1 MAEESVK
8 FVIEKLLRPLGID
21 ISAKTFQEA
30 ALNNEDVLN
39 EMKQSVYLFLSTI
52 LFQNKQEARTWVRKC
67 DIYQATDILRLLG
80 FDPFLLNLD
89 ESSQHLLV
97 TLCWLIWRS
106 DLFNT
111 LYEPLLPKDE
121 SYLPPYGVLC
131 ADETDYQPRPP
142 LKPPED
148 PSELTLRIERL
159 VGRIGYQL
167 QTLSDLEVTRE
178 TLHWQIRSIDP
189 DSSLYVLSLKSKPAV
204 LQAHI
209 EALRLAVQNSEKL
222 KELARIEQ
230 TFWRWAFTVVD
241 NMMSDRDRFDETRSV
256 PCDWFPPYTRAPYTR
271 HNRGV
276 DELDEALKEMRL
288 KLDKCQQKVGTGKLN
303 ERQSGLNGRQI
314 DLIKREIDEVME
326 SLERIEEVK
335 MEESDEKME
344 IKLIPELPF
353 KDFGD
358 TKLQRIITKSEY
370 KSQDIARRCCPK
382 IAEVVSAM
390 CDELG
395 YKPHGWKCNIK
406 VGAREEEEEAE
417 KPPPR
422 PKKKTKVVS
431 ARPSKLPAA
440 PKQTV
445 TSAARRGKK

>member
-8 FVIEKLLRPLGID
+8 FVTEKLLRPIGID
-21 ISAKTFQEA
+21 ISAKTLNEA

-39 EMKQSVYLFLSTI
+39 EMKQSVYIFLSTI
-52 LFQNKQEARTWVRKC
+52 LFQNKQEARNWVRKC

-97 TLCWLIWRS
+97 ALCWLIWRS

-131 ADETDYQPRPP
+131 ADETDYQPKPAQ
-142 LKPPED
+142 KPPED
-148 PSELTLRIERL
+148 LSELTLRIQRL

-178 TLHWQIRSIDP
+178 TLHWKIRSIDP

-222 KELARIEQ
+222 KELSRIEQ
-230 TFWRWAFTVVD
+230 TFWRWAFGIVD
-241 NMMSDRDRFDETRSV
+241 RIMGDRDRFDETRSV
-256 PCDWFPPYTRAPYTR
+256 PCDWFPEYTRAPYTR

-276 DELDEALKEMRL
+276 DVLDEALKEMRL
-288 KLDKCQQKVGTGKLN
+288 KLDKCREKVGTGKLN

-314 DLIKREIDEVME
+314 DLIKREIDDMME
-326 SLERIEEVK
+326 SLERLEEVK
-335 MEESDEKME
+335 EEGGDAPVEV
-344 IKLIPELPF
+344 KLIPELPF

-370 KSQDIARRCCPK
+370 KSEDIAKRCCPK
-382 IAEVVSAM
+382 IAEIVASM

-406 VGAREEEEEAE
+406 EGKREEEDEPE

-422 PKKKTKVVS
+422 PKKPKTKVT

-440 PKQTV
+440 PKQTA
-445 TSAARRGKK
+445 TSVARRGKK